1 MESIEIEKLLKGW
14 IRSQH
19 LICLSNQFV
28 FETVDQTALEKFEHC
43 IVLLGGQIRS
53 ITAIGNWPM
62 GPHRSFK
69 ILRAIALIPKNT
81 SKNLVI
87 YWAKR
92 GSINTRYHEI
102 T

>member
-1 MESIEIEKLLKGW
+1 MENIEIEKLLKGW
-14 IRSQH
+14 IRTQH
-19 LICLSNQFV
+19 LICLSNQFI

-62 GPHRSFK
+62 GPRRSFK
-69 ILRAIALIPKNT
+69 ILRAIALIPSSN
-81 SKNLVI
+81 SKSLVI

-92 GSINTRYHEI
+92 GSITTRYHEI

>member
-62 GPHRSFK
+62 GPRRSFK

-81 SKNLVI
+81 AKNLVI
-87 YWAKR
+87 YWAKK
-92 GSINTRYHEI
+92 GSTNTRYHEI